1 MFRAMHFLLYFSIF
15 FPFIKLAIDFGTDQ
29 QPYALII
36 SAVIVGFYVIR
47 SGKWPRQMLV
57 MLLVCI
63 VALFVGGFQGINAI
77 YFRSLANYLSLF
89 LITFAVYIDSVTYK
103 GPDERFI
110 KIAICLWT
118 LTGLVQRFINR
129 AFMTSLL
136 SASRTSLDRGVVSL
150 AVEPTTY
157 GLFCLLLMI
166 VCWEYFESG
175 KVFYSALCLF
185 QIIFLAQSSMAVL
198 LLVVLA
204 LYVGIVYF
212 AFSLRATTKIGVI
225 SVVGLGLI
233 CGYFF
238 VNRFLFGTRVHVL
251 VMAIFRDPLQVLRM
265 DASVNDRASHIYFS
279 LRGALDNYLLPN
291 GFNAWRQYV
300 TAKSAQQTTFFWV
313 SKGDR
318 IMSGYGAALFELGL
332 FGLLLLA
339 ATTLILLKSNI
350 EFKRRIVYTLFI
362 QTIIFTAI
370 PIGFPPYP
378 FLLGIFLFS
387 KTRTVHN
394 KAQGHTTP

>member
-1 MFRAMHFLLYFSIF
+1 MASSDVGYAPCLYHRPFCGRISRDKCNLLQKPSQLPKSILNN
-15 FPFIKLAIDFGTDQ
+15 ICYI
-29 QPYALII
+29 
-36 SAVIVGFYVIR
+36 
-47 SGKWPRQMLV
+47 
-57 MLLVCI
+57 
-63 VALFVGGFQGINAI
+63 
-77 YFRSLANYLSLF
+77 
-89 LITFAVYIDSVTYK
+89 YIDSVTYR

-110 KIAICLWT
+110 KIALCFWT

-166 VCWEYFESG
+166 VCWEYFENG

-225 SVVGLGLI
+225 SVVGLGII

-238 VNRFLFGTRVHVL
+238 VNEFLFGTRVHVL
-251 VMAIFRDPLQVLRM
+251 MMAIFRDPR
-265 DASVNDRASHIYFS
+265 
-279 LRGALDNYLLPN
+279 
-291 GFNAWRQYV
+291 
-300 TAKSAQQTTFFWV
+300 V
-313 SKGDR
+313 S
-318 IMSGYGAALFELGL
+318 M
-332 FGLLLLA
+332 
-339 ATTLILLKSNI
+339 
-350 EFKRRIVYTLFI
+350 
-362 QTIIFTAI
+362 
-370 PIGFPPYP
+370 
-378 FLLGIFLFS
+378 
-387 KTRTVHN
+387 
-394 KAQGHTTP
+394 